1 MVMQMQIDSEYLKNP
16 TDQEAVANA
25 KLTLA
30 IMGLAQEMRYQI
42 TLHGISS
49 LGALFCPVFLLC
61 PHELHLACGKF
72 LQSTLTVDS
81 MQRRFQA
88 ARWESPKI
96 TDTQLSSQD

>member
-61 PHELHLACGKF
+61 PH
-72 LQSTLTVDS
+72 
-81 MQRRFQA
+81 
-88 ARWESPKI
+88 
-96 TDTQLSSQD
+96 